1 MILIFTLLLLNENKI
16 NIEIDIK
23 SKGIWKLK
31 AKIRYKCQHSW
42 DAKYFQVLD
51 ILEYYSCWYAKLKL
65 FIISLIKISITS
77 LSVSISIIKCK
88 INININININIKSKV
103 KLKLKASMRYERRI
117 SNMKMNIIIYTYFK
131 KYLWNE
137 HWWKEI

>member
-1 MILIFTLLLLNENKI
+1 MILIFTLLLKVMNMSTGIIKCKI

-51 ILEYYSCWYAKLKL
+51 IFAYYSW
-65 FIISLIKISITS
+65 
-77 LSVSISIIKCK
+77 
-88 INININININIKSKV
+88 
-103 KLKLKASMRYERRI
+103 
-117 SNMKMNIIIYTYFK
+117 
-131 KYLWNE
+131 
-137 HWWKEI
+137 